1 MLGVTQTTIFSGSM
15 WKNEHDDEHVTT
27 HSHDFSLSVYLSFQE
42 LLDYL
47 VQLLG
52 SENDKVRALAEN
64 IGLFQQGADLTL
76 SAPPLQPNSTIPDTS
91 SQSTT
96 TTTTPKKAAAAPTT
110 KTVEPQKP
118 TPQPKHT
125 HKKKKQSTQPRT
137 AKTPPRRQTNTPSN
151 PTPAEAS
158 PKPPQTNHNKSSKNK
173 TTTSIVLPK
182 KSRPTRGEP
191 KFVCGCFGTFH
202 KPLTNCLFCGR
213 IACEKEGYTYCA
225 FCGYMVERSPPGS
238 SSTADKHKERLLRF
252 DREHARRTFVLDD
265 QADFFTTQ
273 QARNWVGS
281 EEERK
286 AMEEKEEEQLLAS
299 RQRPKMQLQIDL

>member
-1 MLGVTQTTIFSGSM
+1 M
-15 WKNEHDDEHVTT
+15 WRNEHDDEHATT
-27 HSHDFSLSVYLSFQE
+27 HSHDFSLSAYLSFQE

-76 SAPPLQPNSTIPDTS
+76 SAPPLQPNSTIPDTPS
-91 SQSTT
+91 HSTT
-96 TTTTPKKAAAAPTT
+96 ATATTTTPKKAAAAPTT

-125 HKKKKQSTQPRT
+125 QKKKQSTQPRA

-225 FCGYMVERSPPGS
+225 FCGYMVERPPPGGS

-252 DREHARRTFVLDD
+252 DREYAKRTFVLDD